1 MCELSGISELRR
13 RAIAEMSVWR
23 RQANLCQLSRSLLQ
37 ARPKGAGQRH
47 NAIRWTTDVA
57 AASLARHCSPAGRVA
72 QSQASARA
80 DARAKNSIQEELN
93 AEVAQEV
100 RQQFFGC
107 LFQLQSDP
115 EAMQVGHLQ
124 LGVATRVDALKR
136 LKININIESHSME
149 TRASSDT

>member
-1 MCELSGISELRR
+1 VRNVRSFWTTLTCDCRNVRMETTSQPVPTVPF
-13 RAIAEMSVWR
+13 IA
-23 RQANLCQLSRSLLQ
+23 Q
-37 ARPKGAGQRH
+37 ARPKGASQGDHALR
-47 NAIRWTTDVA
+47 RTTDVA
-57 AASLARHCSPAGRVA
+57 AASIARHCSPAGRIA
-72 QSQASARA
+72 HSHTSAGA
-80 DARAKNSIQEELN
+80 PARQKNSIPQELN

-149 TRASSDT
+149 ARAAPDA